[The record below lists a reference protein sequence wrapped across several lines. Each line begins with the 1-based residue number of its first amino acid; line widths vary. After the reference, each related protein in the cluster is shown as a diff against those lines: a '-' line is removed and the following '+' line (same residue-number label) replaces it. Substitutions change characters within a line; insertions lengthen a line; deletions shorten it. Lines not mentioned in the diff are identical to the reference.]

1 MTNSKVNPTEVDI
14 TNYSDFHTP
23 KKVKKK
29 SNKPFVI
36 NKKEIPSDKNAY
48 IHQNPQN
55 KNRWCLYFYD
65 RLADTRHRVVLT
77 DPSTGG
83 HPSPTLKGQDEAWV
97 LGIAKFVELKG
108 KSDRGESINSICFKE
123 LCDKFLKKESGRVSE
138 IPHRGITKL
147 RYRLLKSQIKW
158 IRDFVNNDKIM
169 IHRMRRNTFTSYEI
183 WRINK
188 AREYG
193 KDTPVPTTINS
204 ELSTLGRLFREVAVV
219 NGYLTEA
226 TMPIIPSMK
235 KRDKDNKPRRDDLT
249 DKEWLEIEKVSRLY
263 FIKGK
268 SRIIDEETYKI
279 EKNKSGTYKTRTTIS
294 KVSQRGRNNIT
305 HRIMFYNAMRI
316 AMETGMRVGSIKKL
330 KWKHITTTETE
341 NLPKSEQKMYLSI
354 NVPAENTKTG
364 SSYRLTAPIAA
375 YIDNIRRV
383 VRRDLLKPN
392 DFVFCNQSSAPEKPA
407 KQWSNRIWEDYLM
420 EVLVEARLA
429 NWNPDMKKGSGNKK
443 IIIHSGKNIT
453 FYSFRHTYITMRLK
467 NGTPLAVVA
476 ANCNTSLKYIQEH
489 YYHYRSDE
497 NISQLMKGREK
508 FVKPARG
515 DMSWVDAIET
525 EDFG

>member
-1 MTNSKVNPTEVDI
+1 
-14 TNYSDFHTP
+14 
-23 KKVKKK
+23 
-29 SNKPFVI
+29 
-36 NKKEIPSDKNAY
+36 
-48 IHQNPQN
+48 
-55 KNRWCLYFYD
+55 
-65 RLADTRHRVVLT
+65 
-77 DPSTGG
+77 
-83 HPSPTLKGQDEAWV
+83 
-97 LGIAKFVELKG
+97 
-108 KSDRGESINSICFKE
+108 
-123 LCDKFLKKESGRVSE
+123 
-138 IPHRGITKL
+138 
-147 RYRLLKSQIKW
+147 
-158 IRDFVNNDKIM
+158 
-169 IHRMRRNTFTSYEI
+169 
-183 WRINK
+183 
-188 AREYG
+188 
-193 KDTPVPTTINS
+193 
-204 ELSTLGRLFREVAVV
+204 
-219 NGYLTEA
+219 
-226 TMPIIPSMK
+226 
-235 KRDKDNKPRRDDLT
+235 
-249 DKEWLEIEKVSRLY
+249 
-263 FIKGK
+263 
-268 SRIIDEETYKI
+268 
-279 EKNKSGTYKTRTTIS
+279 
-294 KVSQRGRNNIT
+294 
-305 HRIMFYNAMRI
+305 
-316 AMETGMRVGSIKKL
+316 L
-330 KWKHITTTETE
+330 KWKHISTTETE

>member
-1 MTNSKVNPTEVDI
+1 MSDSQLNQVEEDI
-14 TNYSDFHTP
+14 KNYSDTYTP
-23 KKVKKK
+23 VATKKK
-29 SNKPFVI
+29 SNKQYVI

-48 IHQNPQN
+48 VYQNPQN

-65 RLADTRHRVVLT
+65 RFADTRHRIVLI
-77 DPSTGG
+77 DPATGM
-83 HPSPTLKGQDEAWV
+83 HPSPTPKGQDEAWV

-108 KSDRGESINSICFKE
+108 KSDRGESINSITFKE
-123 LCDKFLKKESGRVSE
+123 LCDKFLRKEASRVSE
-138 IPHRGITKL
+138 IPHRGITKV
-147 RYRLLKSQIKW
+147 RYRLIKSQVKW

-169 IHRMRRNTFTSYEI
+169 IHKMRRNTFTSYEI

-193 KDTPVPTTINS
+193 KDTPQPATINS
-204 ELSTLGRLFREVAVV
+204 ELSTLGRLFRDVAVV
-219 NGYLTEA
+219 QGFLTEA
-226 TMPIIPSMK
+226 TMPIIPKMK

-249 DKEWLEIEKVSRLY
+249 EKEWLEIEKVSRLY

-268 SRIIDEETYKI
+268 SRILDEKTYKI
-279 EKNKSGTYKTRTTIS
+279 EKNKGGSYKTRTTVS
-294 KVSQRGRNNIT
+294 KVSARGRNNIT

-316 AMETGMRVGSIKKL
+316 AMDTGIRIGSLKKL
-330 KWKHITTTETE
+330 KWKHIAITE
-341 NLPKSEQKMYLSI
+341 NSALPKSEQKMYVSV

-364 SSYRLTAPIAA
+364 SSYRITAPIAA
-375 YIDNIRRV
+375 YLNNIRRV
-383 VRRDLLKPN
+383 VRRDLMKPN
-392 DFVFCNQSSAPEKPA
+392 NFIFCNQGRKEEKVWSA
-407 KQWSNRIWEDYLM
+407 RIWEDYLM

-429 NWNPDMKKGSGNKK
+429 NWNPDMKRGHRNKR

-467 NGTPLAVVA
+467 SGTPLAVVA
-476 ANCNTSLKYIQEH
+476 SQCNTSLKYIQDH

-497 NISQLMKGREK
+497 NIEQLMKGREK
-508 FVKPARG
+508 FIKPARG
-515 DMSWVDAIET
+515 DLSWIDQIET